1 MFKIHQWHQA
11 HDTLWGFSNNS
22 SFRDWSIITVRIF
35 FSTNNDRALERRRH
49 MIHLNSILFGAF
61 QFDHWRGKV
70 RRPLSTLQFI
80 FSAIAAYKVKPAKMI
95 NKTLSGISYAVFC
108 FPGLNFYVAKA
119 NSLRPSRFV
128 LAKPIVWNNRNLA
141 AFSLSSFLSF
151 LNKIKLMGYVYDN
164 IVGGLKVI
172 LPIRELLSKFLLEL
186 NVKLFSDLILFN
198 QPLTASRG
206 MKISN
211 VVSSCCAEIHSMKFR
226 RIILQLWVQRQGRY
240 ALNNIK
246 HFFYKNER
254 LHVIN

>member
-1 MFKIHQWHQA
+1 MIE
-11 HDTLWGFSNNS
+11 LWKGAATWFI
-22 SFRDWSIITVRIF
+22 W
-35 FSTNNDRALERRRH
+35 
-49 MIHLNSILFGAF
+49 ILFCLE
-61 QFDHWRGKV
+61 H
-70 RRPLSTLQFI
+70 
-80 FSAIAAYKVKPAKMI
+80 FSLTIGEERSEEINQRCSFPQQWQPKVKPTKMV